1 MVFDESSDQKV
12 SIDVVEA
19 VGMWYLHV
27 GSMSQTNH
35 VDIGSRWSVR
45 ERKCEFTKKSLAQAS
60 IVSYVVI
67 NSTCPM
73 YLVRWIIVSVYLWP
87 MATLAIGS
95 VSNPVQSVSHVFLV
109 FLAGFC
115 SFLVENRWFEQV
127 VWRIEARS
135 CFGVNGSSIRCG
147 WGSADRVS
155 AQKEGTCH
163 RQHSSMKRHACTVRI
178 LRQMTH

>member
-73 YLVRWIIVSVYLWP
+73 YLVRWIIVSVYL
-87 MATLAIGS
+87 
-95 VSNPVQSVSHVFLV
+95 
-109 FLAGFC
+109 
-115 SFLVENRWFEQV
+115 
-127 VWRIEARS
+127 
-135 CFGVNGSSIRCG
+135 
-147 WGSADRVS
+147 
-155 AQKEGTCH
+155 
-163 RQHSSMKRHACTVRI
+163 
-178 LRQMTH
+178 